1 MQVVY
6 EKIVILNEYQSLLD
20 SRVSATSPCVM
31 NIWTVVYSLQQ

>member
-20 SRVSATSPCVM
+20 SRVSATCVM